1 LRSFSGQGVCV
12 LQAQTYFVSF
22 AANAV
27 RRKGCKNMSR
37 AYKTSQKKRTNYIYY
52 TAEGTKIVIT
62 PGEDG
67 VTEADIELLHT
78 MDDEEV
84 DEQRRYDYR
93 VTTHLD
99 AYHDGEEE
107 AANDRNK
114 YLADDTANPEQ
125 LIIQAENEAEH
136 KDMLDKLRKAM
147 ECLLPQQKDLFKKVY
162 LERLSNT
169 DIAAEEGVTEAAIR
183 NRLKKLYE
191 RLRKN
196 LS

>member
-1 LRSFSGQGVCV
+1 
-12 LQAQTYFVSF
+12 
-22 AANAV
+22 
-27 RRKGCKNMSR
+27 MSR

-52 TAEGTKIVIT
+52 TAEGAKIVIT

-67 VTEADIELLHT
+67 VTEAYIQLLHE
-78 MDDEEV
+78 MDDVEV
-84 DEQRRYDYR
+84 DEQRRYNYR
-93 VTTHLD
+93 ITAHLD

-125 LIIQAENEAEH
+125 LIIQAEDEAEH
-136 KDMLDKLRKAM
+136 QDMLDKLTKAM

>member
-1 LRSFSGQGVCV
+1 M
-12 LQAQTYFVSF
+12 
-22 AANAV
+22 
-27 RRKGCKNMSR
+27 KR
-37 AYKTSQKKRTNYIYY
+37 AYKTSKKKRTNYIYY

-78 MDDEEV
+78 MDDDEV

-114 YLADDTANPEQ
+114 YLADDTANPED
-125 LIIQAENEAEH
+125 EAEH
-136 KDMLDKLRKAM
+136 QDMLDKLTKAM
-147 ECLLPQQKDLFKKVY
+147 ECLLPQQKELFKKVY
-162 LERLSNT
+162 LEKRSNT
-169 DIAAEEGVTEAAIR
+169 DIATEEGVTEAAIR
-183 NRLKKLYE
+183 GRLKKLQE
-191 RLRKN
+191 RLRKI

>member
-1 LRSFSGQGVCV
+1 M
-12 LQAQTYFVSF
+12 
-22 AANAV
+22 
-27 RRKGCKNMSR
+27 KR
-37 AYKTSQKKRTNYIYY
+37 AYKTSKKKRTNYIYY

-78 MDDEEV
+78 MDDDEV

-114 YLADDTANPEQ
+114 YLADDKYTLKNDPT
-125 LIIQAENEAEH
+125 LI
-136 KDMLDKLRKAM
+136 L
-147 ECLLPQQKDLFKKVY
+147 QQKKVLQKRLFVVALRSFKKD
-162 LERLSNT
+162 LEKFYPNW
-169 DIAAEEGVTEAAIR
+169 V
-183 NRLKKLYE
+183 
-191 RLRKN
+191 RKN
-196 LS
+196 PL

>member
-1 LRSFSGQGVCV
+1 M
-12 LQAQTYFVSF
+12 
-22 AANAV
+22 
-27 RRKGCKNMSR
+27 KR
-37 AYKTSQKKRTNYIYY
+37 AYKTSKKKRTNYIYY

-78 MDDEEV
+78 MDDDEV

-114 YLADDTANPEQ
+114 YTANPEQ
-125 LIIQAENEAEH
+125 LIIQAEDEAEH
-136 KDMLDKLRKAM
+136 QDMLDKLTKAM
-147 ECLLPQQKDLFKKVY
+147 ECLLPQQKELFKKVY
-162 LERLSNT
+162 LEKRSNT
-169 DIAAEEGVTEAAIR
+169 DIATEEGVTEAAIR
-183 NRLKKLYE
+183 GRLKKLQE
-191 RLRKN
+191 RLRKI

>member
-1 LRSFSGQGVCV
+1 MYFWYRPI
-12 LQAQTYFVSF
+12 FVSF
-22 AANAV
+22 AANAN

-37 AYKTSQKKRTNYIYY
+37 AYKTSKKKRTNYIYY

-78 MDDEEV
+78 MDDDEV

-99 AYHDGEEE
+99 AYHDGENEL
-107 AANDRNK
+107 ANDRNK
-114 YLADDTANPEQ
+114 YLADDTANPEH
-125 LIIQAENEAEH
+125 LMLQAEDETEYQ
-136 KDMLDKLRKAM
+136 DMLDKLTKAM
-147 ECLLPQQKDLFKKVY
+147 ECLLPQQKELFQKVY
-162 LERLSNT
+162 LEKRSNT

-183 NRLKKLYE
+183 GRLKKLHE
-191 RLRKN
+191 RLRKI
-196 LS
+196 LY

>member
-1 LRSFSGQGVCV
+1 
-12 LQAQTYFVSF
+12 
-22 AANAV
+22 
-27 RRKGCKNMSR
+27 MSR

-84 DEQRRYDYR
+84 DEQRRYNYKI
-93 VTTHLD
+93 TAHLD
-99 AYHDGEEE
+99 AYHDSENE
-107 AANDRNK
+107 AATDRNK
-114 YLADDTANPEQ
+114 YLADDRDNPEH
-125 LIIQAENEAEH
+125 LYIEAEDKAEH
-136 KDMLDKLRKAM
+136 QDMLDKLTKAM
-147 ECLLPQQKDLFKKVY
+147 ECLLPQQKELFKKVY
-162 LERLSNT
+162 LEKRTNT

-183 NRLKKLYE
+183 NRLKKMHE
-191 RLRKN
+191 KIRKI

>member
-1 LRSFSGQGVCV
+1 
-12 LQAQTYFVSF
+12 
-22 AANAV
+22 
-27 RRKGCKNMSR
+27 MSR
-37 AYKTSQKKRTNYIYY
+37 AYKTSKKKRTNYIYY
-52 TAEGTKIVIT
+52 TAEGRKIVIT

-78 MDDEEV
+78 MDDDEV

-99 AYHDGEEE
+99 AYRDGEEE

-114 YLADDTANPEQ
+114 YLADDTGNPEH
-125 LIIQAENEAEH
+125 LIVEAEDEAEH
-136 KDMLDKLRKAM
+136 QDMLDKLTKAM
-147 ECLLPQQKDLFKKVY
+147 ESLLSQQKELFKKVY
-162 LERLSNT
+162 LERRSNT

-183 NRLKKLYE
+183 NRLKKLQE
-191 RLRKN
+191 RLRKI

>member
-1 LRSFSGQGVCV
+1 MRSFSGQGVCV

-37 AYKTSQKKRTNYIYY
+37 VYKTSQKKRTNYIYY

-125 LIIQAENEAEH
+125 LIIQAEYEADYQ
-136 KDMLDKLRKAM
+136 DMLDKLTKAM
-147 ECLLPQQKDLFKKVY
+147 ESLLPQQKELFKKVY
-162 LERLSNT
+162 LERRSNT

-183 NRLKKLYE
+183 NRLKKLHE

>member
-1 LRSFSGQGVCV
+1 
-12 LQAQTYFVSF
+12 
-22 AANAV
+22 
-27 RRKGCKNMSR
+27 MSK

-52 TAEGTKIVIT
+52 TAEGTKIAIT

-93 VTTHLD
+93 VTSHLD

-114 YLADDTANPEQ
+114 YLADDTGNPEH
-125 LIIQAENEAEH
+125 LIVEAENEAEH
-136 KDMLDKLRKAM
+136 QDMLDKLRNAM
-147 ECLLPQQKDLFKKVY
+147 EFLLPQQRELFKKVY
-162 LERLSNT
+162 LERRSNT

-183 NRLKKLYE
+183 NRLKKLHE

>member
-1 LRSFSGQGVCV
+1 
-12 LQAQTYFVSF
+12 
-22 AANAV
+22 
-27 RRKGCKNMSR
+27 MSR
-37 AYKTSQKKRTNYIYY
+37 KYKTSQKKREDYIYY
-52 TAEGTKIVIT
+52 TVGGTRIVIS
-62 PGEDG
+62 PGEDE
-67 VTEADIELLHT
+67 VTEALIENLHNY
-78 MDDEEV
+78 DDAEV

-99 AYHDGEEE
+99 AYHDGEED

-114 YLADDTANPEQ
+114 YLADDTGNPEH
-125 LIIQAENEAEH
+125 LIVEAENEAEH